1 MVKHLPTM
9 QETWVWSLGQEDPLE
24 KEIATQSNTLAWKI
38 PWTEE
43 PGRLQSMGVAKSRT
57 RLSFNANVSR
67 AKLEMV
73 ITHLVVLST
82 FETPDLH
89 TFYHQSLVEIMKAE
103 MFIRHTCRHPS
114 VETLMACFLMWACK
128 CAVKKVKRQ
137 KASFQG
143 YSGLKEVWLPVLQTI
158 LLHDRLF
165 CSWCSSLFSSE
176 FLHV

>member
-1 MVKHLPTM
+1 MRCVLMGADFCLWNSRTSLVAQMVKHLPTM

-89 TFYHQSLVEIMKAE
+89 TLYHQSLVEIMKAE
-103 MFIRHTCRHPS
+103 MLWVLSEQLWR
-114 VETLMACFLMWACK
+114 M
-128 CAVKKVKRQ
+128 
-137 KASFQG
+137 
-143 YSGLKEVWLPVLQTI
+143 KEVSVDWRGFNVFPTF
-158 LLHDRLF
+158 RKGKKKG
-165 CSWCSSLFSSE
+165 SGN
-176 FLHV
+176 